1 MDCYSAIK
9 RDDILAWATIYMDL
23 EGSVLNEI
31 SQEQKGVIMVYFLL
45 FMIPVI
51 MKFMETE
58 IRIEVNNT

>member
-1 MDCYSAIK
+1 MDCYSAMK

-23 EGSVLNEI
+23 EGSMLNEI
-31 SQEQKGVIMVYFLL
+31 SQEQKRVIMVYFLL

>member
-1 MDCYSAIK
+1 MDCYSAMK

-31 SQEQKGVIMVYFLL
+31 SQEQKRVIMVYFLL

>member
-1 MDCYSAIK
+1 MDCYSATK

-31 SQEQKGVIMVYFLL
+31 SQEQKRVIMVYFLL

>member
-1 MDCYSAIK
+1 MDCYSAMK

-31 SQEQKGVIMVYFLL
+31 SQEQKRVIMVYFLL

-51 MKFMETE
+51 IKFMETE

>member
-31 SQEQKGVIMVYFLL
+31 SQEQKRVIMVYFLL